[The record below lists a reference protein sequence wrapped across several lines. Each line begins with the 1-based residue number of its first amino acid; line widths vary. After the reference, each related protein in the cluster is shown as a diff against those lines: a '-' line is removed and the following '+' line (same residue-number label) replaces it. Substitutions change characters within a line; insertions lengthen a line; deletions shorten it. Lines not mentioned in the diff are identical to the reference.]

1 MKQVL
6 IDTDVLLDCCLKRDP
21 FAKDAIQLL
30 SLCEIGE
37 IQGYTTP
44 LILSNFYYLVRK
56 NNTHQQVMVIL
67 KKLTSIIQ
75 NIPITTESLMQAIE
89 SPFKDF
95 EDALQYQSCLNHGEI
110 QCIITRNKKDFR
122 NSQIAVMSA
131 HEFLA
136 HLIGNAPNNPVA
148 GR

>member
-6 IDTDVLLDCCLKRDP
+6 IDTDVLLDCCLNREP

-30 SLCEIGE
+30 SLCELNK

-56 NNTHQQVMVIL
+56 NNTHQQVVSIL
-67 KKLTSIIQ
+67 KKLTSILQ

-95 EDALQYQSCLNHGEI
+95 EDALQYHSCVNQGDI

-122 NSQIAVMSA
+122 NSQIAVMLPS
-131 HEFLA
+131 EFLA
-136 HLIGNAPNNPVA
+136 HLLGNATNNPVA